1 MFSFSA
7 PLVTERFQKVHQEII
22 RKHGKESATDLNSSS
37 EQLNDKDFISAM
49 YISTWSE
56 LKGIMNNPDSLD
68 TKLDVFEE
76 SDCEYLVD
84 IKTFQTDEKY
94 HLFTSLKML
103 WQYNLAVQERGIP
116 FMRRC
121 TNSDEVRRLDSV
133 DEQAWVNTIGG
144 VTPPFRWIV
153 DIMPFDLYKKLLSS
167 PEMIE
172 AKSLAGNISKATADL
187 NEKVDSI
194 ISEANESIEQL
205 KSVKDQAKDLEE
217 RLLNVKRE
225 GNFKL
230 LAKAFSTLRVT
241 KRSEVKFAEFRIWAF
256 ILLLVL
262 VPILSFLHF
271 QNNEINSISISLIK
285 YLPIISLELLFF
297 YFMRLFYVEAKS
309 LKSQLVQID
318 LRLNL
323 CEFIYDYIE
332 TRDKTHS
339 DKVNDSWKAFES
351 LIFSPIQP
359 NEDKIPSVMDGTDV
373 LADLAGKILKAR
385 A

>member
-7 PLVTERFQKVHQEII
+7 PLVTERFQKVHQAII